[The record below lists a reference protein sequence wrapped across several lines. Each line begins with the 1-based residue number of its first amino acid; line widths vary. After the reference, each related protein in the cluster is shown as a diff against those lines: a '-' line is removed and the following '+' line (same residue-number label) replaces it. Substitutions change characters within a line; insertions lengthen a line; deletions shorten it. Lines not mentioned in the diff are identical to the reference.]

1 MLFRSFLDSYDLN
14 GKTIIPFTTHE
25 GSGLADVVE
34 VLRKYYP
41 NATVAE
47 GLAIRGRDAVKS
59 KEKVV
64 RWLEKTGF

>member
-1 MLFRSFLDSYDLN
+1 M
-14 GKTIIPFTTHE
+14 
-25 GSGLADVVE
+25 ADVVE
-34 VLRKYYP
+34 VLSKYYP